1 MSGPGIDWGRLALV
15 AVILVVLFALA
26 VASKWLIVQT
36 TWGVW
41 VVLGLLVIVVLVAVI
56 SDRRRESE

>member
-15 AVILVVLFALA
+15 AVMLIVLFALA
-26 VASKWLIVQT
+26 VASKWLIVRT
-36 TWGVW
+36 AWGIW
-41 VVLGLLVIVVLVAVI
+41 VVLGLLVFVVLGAVI

>member
-15 AVILVVLFALA
+15 AVVLVVLFALA

-36 TWGVW
+36 AWGVW
-41 VVLGLLVIVVLVAVI
+41 VVLGLLVFVVVGAVI